1 MPFLPNRVVLAF
13 VLGAASIQY
22 AQALENF
29 EPDSEWLTP
38 PLLPNS
44 PRPPKP
50 PEPASDFFFVDH
62 ATTPN
67 GRQVAHVLDVGV
79 DTLLESG
86 ALSEW
91 QEYQLENYGRD
102 LSALAPGRLG
112 AVLEQLAGSQN
123 ANLGTA
129 TQNSL
134 KQINSNLLAAMRQPS
149 DNRNLGDSTDGGRV
163 WFQVLGSTGN
173 LDGQR
178 ASPGLQQHTQG
189 LMLGSDWAVDAAWRV
204 GVMGAKSTSNLS
216 ADRFKG
222 ELDSWHLGAYA
233 MRQDGPLALRLGAIH
248 SSHAGQTKRS
258 VDVDFMNYRAQA
270 TGKHSAQSQN
280 AFAEL
285 GYQMNIASLS
295 VEPFAGIGYQRYQRD
310 RYQEKG
316 GFTAL
321 NVGAQTQENLS
332 STFGLRLASAYEL
345 GNQMTLKPH
354 LSTSWKH
361 LYGDVTSSVRQ
372 SSAWVKRPGFNTD
385 FSIQG
390 SSLDRDSLALSTGL
404 DLALST
410 QHSVGLTYTAEAG
423 SHSLN
428 QGLMGNWTLAF

>member
-1 MPFLPNRVVLAF
+1 MPFLPNQFVVAF

-22 AQALENF
+22 AQALEDL
-29 EPDSEWLTP
+29 EPNSEWLTSP
-38 PLLPNS
+38 PVIV
-44 PRPPKP
+44 R
-50 PEPASDFFFVDH
+50 PEPAKPPPAALDFYFSEH

-67 GRQVAHVLDVGV
+67 GRQVAHVLDVAV

-86 ALSEW
+86 ELSEW
-91 QEYQLENYGRD
+91 QEYQLENYGRE

-134 KQINSNLLAAMRQPS
+134 KQINSNLLAVMRQQS
-149 DNRNLGDSTDGGRV
+149 DNRNLSDNTDGGRV
-163 WFQVLGSTGN
+163 WFQVLGSSGN
-173 LDGQR
+173 LDAQTGSLAQQQR
-178 ASPGLQQHTQG
+178 TQG
-189 LMLGSDWAVDAAWRV
+189 LMLGSDWAVDQAWRI

-258 VDVDFMNYRAQA
+258 VNVDFMDYRAQA
-270 TGKHSAQSQN
+270 SGKHSAQSQH

-285 GYQMNIASLS
+285 GYQLNIANLG

-316 GFTAL
+316 GFSAL

-345 GNQMTLKPH
+345 GNRMTLKPH

-361 LYGDVTSSVRQ
+361 LYGDVASSLRQ
-372 SSAWVKRPGFNTD
+372 SSAWVKRPGFNSD

-390 SSLDRDSLALSTGL
+390 SSLDRDSLALRTGL
-404 DLALST
+404 DLALSA
-410 QHSVGLTYTAEAG
+410 QHSVGLTYTVEAG